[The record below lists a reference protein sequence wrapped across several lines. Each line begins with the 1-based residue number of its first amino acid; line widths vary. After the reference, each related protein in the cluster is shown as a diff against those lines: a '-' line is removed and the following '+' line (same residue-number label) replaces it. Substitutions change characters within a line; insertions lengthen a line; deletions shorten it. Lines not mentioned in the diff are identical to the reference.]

1 MNHKIKKRIYQE
13 MKKEITHPNTN
24 ICSSLKK
31 ENKEKVYS
39 KHNLY
44 KFRKTK

>member
-13 MKKEITHPNTN
+13 MKKEITRTNTN

-31 ENKEKVYS
+31 ENKEIVYS

>member
-13 MKKEITHPNTN
+13 MKKEITRPHTN

-31 ENKEKVYS
+31 ENKEIVYS